1 MVLDTAIRI
10 KWPPPK
16 IHWQESFR
24 MTKQT
29 ISYCLYAPVH
39 NIHFSLNSMEQ
50 DCMIAVKKKKK
61 KGQQTNRFF
70 TEILNSVAVELIQ

>member
-10 KWPPPK
+10 KWPPQK

-39 NIHFSLNSMEQ
+39 NIHFTLNSMEK
-50 DCMIAVKKKKK
+50 DCTIVVKKKKK
-61 KGQQTNRFF
+61 KKKKANRFF
-70 TEILNSVAVELIQ
+70 TEILSSVAVGLI